1 MDFQFL
7 FNGAVSVIFLLSG
20 WFIRTIY
27 DAIRDLKEDIR
38 EVEREIHNKYVR
50 KDDYREDMAQ
60 IREELKDIKRIM
72 GSIYDKLDNK
82 ADK

>member
-1 MDFQFL
+1 MDLQVL

-27 DAIRDLKEDIR
+27 DAIRDLKEDLR
-38 EVEREIHNKYVR
+38 EVEREIRDKYLR
-50 KDDYREDMAQ
+50 KDDYREDMSQ

-72 GSIYDKLDNK
+72 GSIYDKLDGK

>member
-1 MDFQFL
+1 MDLQVL

-27 DAIRDLKEDIR
+27 DAIRDLKEDMR
-38 EVEREIHNKYVR
+38 EVEREIRDKYLR
-50 KDDYREDMAQ
+50 KDDYREDMSQ

-72 GSIYDKLDNK
+72 GSIYDKLDGK

>member
-1 MDFQFL
+1 MDWQVL
-7 FNGAVSVIFLLSG
+7 FNGAVSVIFLLAG

-38 EVEREIHNKYVR
+38 EVEREIHDKYLR
-50 KDDYREDMAQ
+50 KDDYREDMALL
-60 IREELKDIKRIM
+60 REELKEIKRIM
-72 GSIYDKLDNK
+72 GSIYNKLDGK

>member
-1 MDFQFL
+1 MDLQIL

-27 DAIRDLKEDIR
+27 DAIRDLKEDLR
-38 EVEREIHNKYVR
+38 EVEREIHDKYVR

-72 GSIYDKLDNK
+72 GSIYDKLDGK